1 MLKKDMLELF
11 LLKIIANEDKY
22 GYEIIRLLHSTFPD
36 TQESAIYAQ
45 LRGLCQQGCTE
56 SYAGQISGGP
66 TRKYYRLTPL
76 GRKKLQALLDEWQQ
90 LCDFL
95 AQLEP
100 K

>member
-11 LLKIIANEDKY
+11 LLKIISNEDKY
-22 GYEIIRLLHSTFPD
+22 GYEIIRLLHTTFPD

-56 SYAGQISGGP
+56 SYAGQTSGGP

-76 GRKKLQALLDEWQQ
+76 GRKKLRR
-90 LCDFL
+90 
-95 AQLEP
+95 
-100 K
+100 

>member
-11 LLKIIANEDKY
+11 LLKII
-22 GYEIIRLLHSTFPD
+22 
-36 TQESAIYAQ
+36 
-45 LRGLCQQGCTE
+45 C
-56 SYAGQISGGP
+56 
-66 TRKYYRLTPL
+66 KYYRLTPL

-95 AQLEP
+95 AGLEP